1 MNKWSFRLL
10 VIGIVLAGICAVIY
24 FVWSLSYESTDDAYV
39 AGVIVPVSAE
49 VKGKVV
55 KVYIKDNQS
64 ITAGK
69 PLLDIFRDD
78 YTHVMTQSN
87 ETLSQVKA
95 EDSELHASVEEKKK
109 ALVQAKANLDAAR
122 AEEDL
127 ADKDVKRYERLLK
140 QKVVAQS
147 HFDTVQSRWKVAQA
161 RREAAEAAVAEAGAT
176 LETLKARVTTQGFR
190 IKEAETSRD
199 QARLDLSRTV
209 VTAPMSGRIA
219 MKNVDPG
226 KYVEPGQPLLAIV
239 QEDTWVIANFKETQ
253 IKKMTVGQSVEIKVD
268 AYPGMTFK
276 GHIDSVQPGTGAV
289 FSLLPPE
296 NATGNFVKVVQRV
309 PVKIIIDSQFDPVHP
324 LWPGLSVVPS
334 VDITRQTGPKLI
346 KK

>member
-1 MNKWSFRLL
+1 MNKWAFRLL
-10 VIGIVLAGICAVIY
+10 VIGIVLAGIYAVIY
-24 FVWSLSYESTDDAYV
+24 FVRSLSYESTDDAYV

-49 VKGKVV
+49 VRGKVV
-55 KVYIKDNQS
+55 KVYIKDNQE
-64 ITAGK
+64 ITAGN
-69 PLLDIFRDD
+69 PLLEIFRDD
-78 YTHVMTQSN
+78 YTHGLTQSN

-140 QKVVAQS
+140 RKVVAQS
-147 HFDTVQSRWKVAQA
+147 QFDTVQSRWKVAQA
-161 RREAAEAAVAEAGAT
+161 RREAAEAAVAEAGAA
-176 LETLKARVTTQGFR
+176 LETLKARLTTQGFR

-199 QARLDLSRTV
+199 QARLNLLRTV

-226 KYVEPGQPLLAIV
+226 KYVEPGQPLLSIV
-239 QEDTWVIANFKETQ
+239 KEDTWVIANFKETQ
-253 IKKMTVGQSVEIKVD
+253 IKKMSVGQPVEVKVD
-268 AYPGMTFK
+268 AYPGKVFK
-276 GHIDSVQPGTGAV
+276 GHVDSVQPGTGAV

-309 PVKIIIDSQFDPVHP
+309 PVKIIIDSRFDPVHP

-334 VDITRQTGPKLI
+334 VDITRQTGPKLM